1 MFDLSLAE
9 TLRAASARLRALA
22 GKATQSRKADYGWR
36 YVEVDDMPPGQPST
50 TVTNCGWGGDDAVAQ
65 RVSWDDAAW
74 IATMSPA
81 VADPLAAELEL
92 RADAIDEIEGRGDDT
107 PCVIAASAH
116 LLTLAR
122 TILEQS

>member
-50 TVTNCGWGGDDAVAQ
+50 TVTNCGWGGDDAVALPVLVPNM
-65 RVSWDDAAW
+65 RGLERAA
-74 IATMSPA
+74 ALGDETA
-81 VADPLAAELEL
+81 KKALERL
-92 RADAIDEIEGRGDDT
+92 RCPYVIKDKRGGVVT
-107 PCVIAASAH
+107 NLCF
-116 LLTLAR
+116 
-122 TILEQS
+122 